1 LCPRGRAA
9 AIASDRRLQ
18 SWYVVVEFFLSVFL
32 VFCFPVSSLVFLLW
46 CESFGTG
53 PVFVF
58 ENGNVVRVVLCRLD
72 CSRGVCLVS
81 CYLGERKRCCDF
93 LHWLRLEMFDGL
105 ATAAVL
111 FFL

>member
-1 LCPRGRAA
+1 
-9 AIASDRRLQ
+9 
-18 SWYVVVEFFLSVFL
+18 VFF
-32 VFCFPVSSLVFLLW
+32 FPFYSLVFLVW

-53 PVFVF
+53 AVFVF

-72 CSRGVCLVS
+72 CSRGVCLFS

-105 ATAAVL
+105 AIAAVL